1 MTEGPMSWVTGG
13 DLPDERRVRMMFR
26 GGFLR
31 LDLFDGHLNV
41 RLAPRILRFI
51 PTLRGFANGRIVDLS
66 EIVSIQLSQTKPSIR
81 GLGGDTG
88 YVSIC
93 AQERSGTSSC
103 RPRTDAQ
110 PPTCSTRS
118 PLAACQYDSVSTSSH
133 SSRAPRRS
141 TRRVRIQRESRDQR
155 RRQR

>member
-66 EIVSIQLSQTKPSIR
+66 EIVSIQLSQTKPSIPGFGR
-81 GLGGDTG
+81 GHGIRLDL
-88 YVSIC
+88 
-93 AQERSGTSSC
+93 RSGEVWYFFLPT
-103 RPRTDAQ
+103 TD
-110 PPTCSTRS
+110 RR
-118 PLAACQYDSVSTSSH
+118 AAADMLDAF
-133 SSRAPRRS
+133 SSRGVP
-141 TRRVRIQRESRDQR
+141 VRLGEHLKPFFSRPATEYTARPHPARE
-155 RRQR
+155 